1 MGRAYDIAERMRAGN
16 EKPVVKID
24 EDHSF
29 KINTGKSAV
38 LYINAVSRDK
48 DKDEFEIMDDIIK
61 TALGQEGFDYISE
74 QDMPM
79 ANIALIVNVIMAAIA
94 DVPLEEVEDVE
105 REKNQKKSPK
115 RIK

>member
-1 MGRAYDIAERMRAGN
+1 MGRAYDIAERMKSGN

-38 LYINAVSRDK
+38 LYINAASRDK
-48 DKDEFEIMDDIIK
+48 KKDEFEMMDDIIRV
-61 TALGQEGFDYISE
+61 ALGQEALDYITE

-79 ANIALIVNVIMAAIA
+79 SNIALIVNVIMAAIA
-94 DVPLEEVEDVE
+94 DISLEEVEE
-105 REKNQKKSPK
+105 AEKNQKKS
-115 RIK
+115 RSQ